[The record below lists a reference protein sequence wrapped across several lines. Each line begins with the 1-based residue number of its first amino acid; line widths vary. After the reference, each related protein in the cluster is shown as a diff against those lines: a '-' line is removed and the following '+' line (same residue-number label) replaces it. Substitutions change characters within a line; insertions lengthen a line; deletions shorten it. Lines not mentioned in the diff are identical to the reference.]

1 MEDRVMKKTYIA
13 LAVLA
18 MAALAGCQTEEF
30 RDDVYIPEEGE
41 VLIRVS
47 KSDKTTK
54 SAEFISEVRGEMF
67 SLGSDA
73 EGTNYFLEETITN
86 LDDVVFAPKTKGTPA
101 YTENFSDLYGS
112 FNAAVYK
119 DGAVYE
125 EDGTFV
131 EVDKTNLIYKRKYPN
146 DIWNKQGNPNLY
158 FFLRTPV
165 DYISTNTTGLTYSAT
180 DGTITFNYTSPAKAE
195 DQKDMLFT
203 SRPLTTASEFNNYFT
218 KANEGLPVLFHHV
231 LTGVKFAIA
240 ADVKDKVT
248 ITGVKFTGLADG
260 GKCVV
265 TPRQETNG
273 YADDKTGDYSSASVS
288 IWDADDLDFGGT
300 VFSQTFGNTTKDYT
314 SAGTGVA
321 HFGESFYSA
330 GNLNN
335 LNDDNASLT
344 FWLIPQAM
352 TDDVKLTISYTIA
365 NDTKPYEWTIDFGTT
380 LKNKNVE
387 WLAGELHT
395 YTIRIDEVNVKI
407 EDTVEPTKEED
418 KQLTDLDGNIVY
430 KEVVD
435 PETGETTRVPYTY
448 TYYGGTK
455 SNVVITN
462 TGNTD
467 SFIRAALIGQWLDE
481 DGNPVFGFTDYT
493 AGEVVLVDSWYQD
506 QFVTK
511 ARKHGSFTGLVGY
524 ADDYPSTGKWVLCED
539 GYYYYTEKVAAGAT
553 VPSDDPLFESYT
565 VDKNPAV
572 AVAGKVKDV
581 YFTLEISTQA
591 VTAKKID
598 GSDYTWDQA
607 WKNALGTAPV
617 QQ

>member
-1 MEDRVMKKTYIA
+1 MKKTYIA

-18 MAALAGCQTEEF
+18 MAALAGCQETEF
-30 RDDVYIPEEGE
+30 RNDAYIPQKGE

-47 KSDKTTK
+47 NSDKTTK
-54 SAEFISEVRGEMF
+54 SGEFSSEVKGEIF

-86 LDDVVFAPKTKGTPA
+86 LNDAMFAPTTKGTPG
-101 YTENFSDLYGS
+101 YTENFADLYGGFS
-112 FNAAVYK
+112 ATVYK
-119 DGAVYE
+119 GTSVYE
-125 EDGTFV
+125 EDGAF
-131 EVDKTNLIYKRKYPN
+131 EEADKATLIYKRMYPN
-146 DIWNKQGNPNLY
+146 DIWDKESESAPNLL

-165 DYISTNTTGLTYSAT
+165 DYIDTNTEDLTYDPSGNNGN
-180 DGTITFNYTSPAKAE
+180 GTISFKYTSPLTASAQE
-195 DQKDMLFT
+195 DMLFT
-203 SRPLTTASEFNNYFT
+203 SRPLKTAAEFNDYFT
-218 KANEGLPVLFHHV
+218 KADECLPVLFHHV

-240 ADVKDKVT
+240 ADVKDKV
-248 ITGVKFTGLADG
+248 KFTGLADAG
-260 GKCVV
+260 ECVV
-265 TPRQETNG
+265 SPRVETGVAPYVDN
-273 YADDKTGDYSSASVS
+273 KTGDYSSATVSV
-288 IWDADDLDFGGT
+288 WDPEKLEFNNKE
-300 VFSQTFGNTTKDYT
+300 FSQTFGNTTQDYKT
-314 SAGTGVA
+314 AGTGVA
-321 HFGESFYSA
+321 HFGSTFYDA

-335 LNDDNASLT
+335 LNDANASLT
-344 FWLIPQAM
+344 FWFIPQAM
-352 TDDVKLTISYTIA
+352 TDDVKLTVSYNIA
-365 NDTKPYEWTIDFGTT
+365 NDTKNYEWTIDFGTT
-380 LKNKNVE
+380 LSGKGVT
-387 WLAGELHT
+387 WHAGELHT

-407 EDTVEPTKEED
+407 EDTVAATKEED

-462 TGNTD
+462 TGKTD
-467 SFIRAALIGQWLDE
+467 SYIRAALIGQWLDE

-511 ARKHGSFTGLVGY
+511 ARKHGEFTGLVGY
-524 ADDYPSTGKWVLCED
+524 DENYSGDWVLCED
-539 GYYYYTEKVAAGAT
+539 GYYYYTKKVAVGAT

-572 AVAGKVKDV
+572 AVAGKVHDV

-598 GSDYTWDQA
+598 GSDYTWKEA

-617 QQ
+617 EQN